1 MKLNDKQ
8 IQRLV
13 TTVFKD
19 LKAKDLIQ
27 FKQKEDKVYDR
38 AEEIVRADY
47 HREVLL
53 DEEVN
58 KMMDQLERQ
67 NPGQFERYK
76 MFPML
81 KKRLAKEKGIIL

>member
-38 AEEIVRADY
+38 AVEIVRADY